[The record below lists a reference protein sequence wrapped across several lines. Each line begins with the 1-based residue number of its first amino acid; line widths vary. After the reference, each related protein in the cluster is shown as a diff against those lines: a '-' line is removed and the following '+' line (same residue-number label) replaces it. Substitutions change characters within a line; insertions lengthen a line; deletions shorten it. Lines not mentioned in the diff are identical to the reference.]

1 MLKNLINKKIIL
13 ASKSPRRQELLKGLG
28 LSFEIKTKEINEDF
42 PNTINNS
49 DVGSSP
55 KRNIA
60 ANKPV
65 GGIPIVTIG
74 RTLYKGLFFRT

>member
-49 DVGSSP
+49 DV
-55 KRNIA
+55 A
-60 ANKPV
+60 AFLAKKKL
-65 GGIPIVTIG
+65 
-74 RTLYKGLFFRT
+74 RLLRFQMMRL